1 MALRWVNY
9 TEVTVLQGLNRMADA
24 QVVLITGASSGIG
37 HATALAYAKR
47 GLRVAAIARDAARL
61 EPLQKEITALG
72 GACLPLSAD
81 VRDREAM
88 IAAATRTVEVF
99 GRLDI
104 AIANAGLGHRG
115 PLADA
120 AWDDLDTLIRTNI
133 DGVLHT
139 IRATVPHLRQSGGGH
154 IVIISSIVWNMVSP
168 YAAAYAASK
177 AFVSS
182 LARSIRFELARDN
195 IRVTDMRV
203 GRTVTSFNAN
213 RLGGERRKG
222 AGGTIPEMPP
232 EQVAQAIVRAT
243 LDRPQDTVNLR
254 WIDRLIVFA
263 NRLAPNLIGRMA
275 ARQYK

>member
-1 MALRWVNY
+1 M
-9 TEVTVLQGLNRMADA
+9 TENR
-24 QVVLITGASSGIG
+24 VVFITGGSSGIG
-37 HATALAYAKR
+37 YATALAYARR
-47 GLRVAAIARDAARL
+47 GVKVAATARDAARL

-72 GACLPLSAD
+72 GECLPLSAD
-81 VRDREAM
+81 VRDRDAM
-88 IAAATRTVEVF
+88 IAATQRTVEVF

-104 AIANAGLGHRG
+104 VVANAGLGQRG
-115 PLADA
+115 PVADA
-120 AWDDLDTLIRTNI
+120 EWDDLDTLIRTNI

-139 IRATVPHLRQSGGGH
+139 IRAGVPHLRKSGGGH
-154 IVIISSIVWNMVSP
+154 VVLVSSIVWNMVSP
-168 YAAAYAASK
+168 YAATYAASK

-182 LARSIRFELARDN
+182 LARSMRFELARDN

-213 RLGGERRKG
+213 RLGGERRPG

-232 EQVAQAIVRAT
+232 EQVAEAIVRAT

-263 NRLAPNLIGRMA
+263 NRIVPNLIGRMA

>member
-1 MALRWVNY
+1 M
-9 TEVTVLQGLNRMADA
+9 TDA
-24 QVVLITGASSGIG
+24 KVVLITGGSSGIG
-37 HATALAYAKR
+37 YVTALAYAKR
-47 GLRVAAIARDAARL
+47 GVKVAATARDAARL

-72 GACLPLSAD
+72 GECLPLSAD

-88 IAAATRTVEVF
+88 IAAAKRTFEVF

-104 AIANAGLGHRG
+104 VVANAGLGQRG
-115 PLADA
+115 PVADA
-120 AWDDLDTLIRTNI
+120 EWGDLDTLIRTNI

-139 IRATVPHLRQSGGGH
+139 IRAAVPHLRKSGGH
-154 IVIISSIVWNMVSP
+154 VVIVSSIVWNMVSP
-168 YAAAYAASK
+168 YAATYAASK

-182 LARSIRFELARDN
+182 LARSMRFELARDN

-213 RLGGERRKG
+213 RLGGERSPG
-222 AGGTIPEMPP
+222 AGGRIPEMPP
-232 EQVAQAIVRAT
+232 EQVADAIVLAT
-243 LDRPQDTVNLR
+243 LDQPQDTVNLR

-263 NRLAPNLIGRMA
+263 NRLVPNLIGWMA